1 MTGPFFVDT
10 NILVYA
16 DDRRDRRKQSL
27 ARDLVRLALTSGK
40 GRLSTQVLT
49 EFFAVATRKLGLA
62 AATVRRRVEV
72 YASLPVFRP
81 AAEDLL
87 NAIDLH
93 RLHGVA
99 IWDALIVRAAL
110 ASGCRVLYTEDL
122 QHGRTFD
129 GLEIVDP
136 FANDRP

>member
-16 DDRRDRRKQSL
+16 DDRRDRRKQAL

-136 FANDRP
+136 FANDRT